1 MAYLYPLLP
10 IMAGLVMLGVL
21 LRHRQFSAFLAARGV
36 RAEGEI
42 VGYSETNTSAR
53 MIVRFETED
62 GRVVEAKQNS
72 TGWTAS
78 RHGDVVTVDYDP
90 DNPENIRI
98 VAANWLSPW
107 VSNMFTA
114 LGLVL
119 IAIGCL
125 LAYLAWW

>member
-10 IMAGLVMLGVL
+10 IIAGLVMLGVL
-21 LRHRQFSAFLAARGV
+21 LKDRQFSAFLAARGA

-42 VGYSETNTSAR
+42 VGYSETNTAAR

-62 GRVVEAKQNS
+62 GRVVEAAQNN
-72 TGWTAS
+72 TGWHAA
-78 RHGDVVTVDYDP
+78 RHGDLVTVDYDP

-107 VSNMFTA
+107 VTNMFTA
-114 LGLVL
+114 LGVLL
-119 IAIGCL
+119 IAIGCF